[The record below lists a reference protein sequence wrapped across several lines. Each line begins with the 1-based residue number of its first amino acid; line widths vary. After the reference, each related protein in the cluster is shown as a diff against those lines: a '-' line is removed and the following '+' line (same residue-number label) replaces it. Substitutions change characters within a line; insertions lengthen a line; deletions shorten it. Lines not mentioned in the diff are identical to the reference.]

1 MRIVIQRVSGASV
14 NIGGDE
20 TARIGTGMLILL
32 GIAVGDTEED
42 MEWLIKKI
50 AGLRIFDDKS
60 GVMNL
65 DIRQTHGEVLVVSQF
80 TLLASTKKGNRPSY
94 IRAAGEAEARPL
106 YDKFMRRLSEELG
119 RNISAGVFGADMKV
133 WLINDGPVTIWMDS
147 RNRE

>member
-1 MRIVIQRVSGASV
+1 
-14 NIGGDE
+14 
-20 TARIGTGMLILL
+20 MLILL

-42 MEWLIKKI
+42 MEWLVKKI
-50 AGLRIFDDKS
+50 AGLRIFDDES

-119 RNISAGVFGADMKV
+119 RSISAGVFGADMKV